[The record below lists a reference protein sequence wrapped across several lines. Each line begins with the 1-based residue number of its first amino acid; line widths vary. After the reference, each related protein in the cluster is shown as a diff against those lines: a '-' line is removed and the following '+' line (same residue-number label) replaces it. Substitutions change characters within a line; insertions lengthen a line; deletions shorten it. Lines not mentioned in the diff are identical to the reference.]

1 LSDADGSYSGSEML
15 EEESDD
21 SYTQGDPLSEEELAE
36 VIEYLAREGSGDDY
50 SAYDVSYDFSDNWR

>member
-36 VIEYLAREGSGDDY
+36 VIEYLAREELGDDY
-50 SAYDVSYDFSDNWR
+50 SAWLKQ